1 MEEDII
7 SLNCER
13 TEVEIG
19 DEKFHAKI
27 IDAPSCHSDD
37 EESLMTKSDDQRS
50 GITNLKYTLPSG
62 SLIDTHCHLEF
73 IKKRLRRDVSL
84 AECMTLDG
92 EELGDVFGG
101 AIVNFCQPSEW
112 SGGGGGGDG
121 VSSLLRDSAEDPR
134 VGITIGCHPHFAA
147 HMSEARWGQMERLAA
162 CPSPEIPWLRIV
174 AVGECG
180 LDYSWK
186 NNVPEHIQQ
195 DVFARQLKLAM
206 EHNLPL
212 VLHIRN
218 AEKDGIKVLDSARVP
233 ASYPMHRHCFGGNW
247 QDAKDWMARYPA
259 SKIGVTNM
267 ITKTTAVDTRE
278 VVTKIP
284 LEKLLLETDAPY
296 FLPAHVSGSSRH
308 RSCSFPGHVI
318 HVAAEVAAIKGIS
331 VVEVVKANLSNSKE
345 IYNIFLKK
353 RTIGKENAK
362 MRQRHRRYRTQE
374 IGRNDAKRPKL

>member
-1 MEEDII
+1 MAEDII

-13 TEVEIG
+13 TEVETS

-37 EESLMTKSDDQRS
+37 EESLMTKSDHQRS
-50 GITNLKYTLPSG
+50 GITILTYTLPFG

-112 SGGGGGGDG
+112 SGGGGDDE
-121 VSSLLRDSAEDPR
+121 VSSLLRDSAENPR

-147 HMSEARWGQMERLAA
+147 QMSEARWGQMERLAA

-206 EHNLPL
+206 KHNLPL

-218 AEKDGIKVLDSARVP
+218 AEKEGLKVLESAGVP

-267 ITKTTAVDTRE
+267 ITKTRAVDTRE
-278 VVTKIP
+278 MVAKIP

-318 HVAAEVAAIKGIS
+318 HVAIEVAAIKGIS
-331 VVEVVKANLSNSKE
+331 VVEVVMANLSNSNE
-345 IYNIFLKK
+345 IYNSFLKK

>member
-7 SLNCER
+7 SLNCE
-13 TEVEIG
+13 TS
-19 DEKFHAKI
+19 DEKFHDKI

-37 EESLMTKSDDQRS
+37 EESLMTKSDNHRS

-73 IKKRLRRDVSL
+73 VKKRLRRDVSL

-112 SGGGGGGDG
+112 SGGGGGDE

-147 HMSEARWGQMERLAA
+147 QMSEARWGQMERLAA
-162 CPSPEIPWLRIV
+162 CPSPEIPWLRVV

-180 LDYSWK
+180 LDFSWK
-186 NNVPEHIQQ
+186 NDVPEHIQQ
-195 DVFARQLKLAM
+195 DVFARQLTLAM
-206 EHNLPL
+206 KLNLPL

-218 AEKDGIKVLDSARVP
+218 AEKDGIKVLESAGVP

-247 QDAKDWMARYPA
+247 QGLDGSVPRQQDRSHQHDHQDQSSGHQGGGGQDSPGEA
-259 SKIGVTNM
+259 S
-267 ITKTTAVDTRE
+267 
-278 VVTKIP
+278 P
-284 LEKLLLETDAPY
+284 
-296 FLPAHVSGSSRH
+296 
-308 RSCSFPGHVI
+308 
-318 HVAAEVAAIKGIS
+318 
-331 VVEVVKANLSNSKE
+331 
-345 IYNIFLKK
+345 
-353 RTIGKENAK
+353 
-362 MRQRHRRYRTQE
+362 
-374 IGRNDAKRPKL
+374 